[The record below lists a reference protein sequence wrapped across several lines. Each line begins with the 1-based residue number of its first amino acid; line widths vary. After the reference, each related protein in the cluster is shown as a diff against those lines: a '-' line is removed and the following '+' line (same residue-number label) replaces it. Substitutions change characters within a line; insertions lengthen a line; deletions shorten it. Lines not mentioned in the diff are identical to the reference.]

1 MFPSNTN
8 ATCRSAAATRQSEFR
23 RRIVASANCT
33 ADSGADVKSS
43 SMRTRPNQERQRN
56 NRLVVRPH
64 FLLAC
69 AAVFLILILPS
80 VGWHKPLVQGLYV
93 LIASLAIL
101 SAWYFLLT
109 PRDGAGRARTMITLA
124 TSLYLTASIPIFVY
138 QFSGIRWRLQHPLP
152 DSLISMYVRP
162 WVHWGFLLLALGLAA
177 SFFAQGR
184 ERIALLTASVFL
196 LALRASMGTWIL

>member
-1 MFPSNTN
+1 
-8 ATCRSAAATRQSEFR
+8 
-23 RRIVASANCT
+23 
-33 ADSGADVKSS
+33 
-43 SMRTRPNQERQRN
+43 MRTQPNQERQRN

-69 AAVFLILILPS
+69 AVVLLILILPS
-80 VGWHKPLVQGLYV
+80 VGWHKPFVQGVYV
-93 LIASLAIL
+93 VIASLAIL
-101 SAWYFLLT
+101 SVWYFLLK
-109 PRDGAGRARTMITLA
+109 PRDGASRARTMITLA

-138 QFSGIRWRLQHPLP
+138 QISGISWRLQHPLP

-162 WVHWGFLLLALGLAA
+162 WVHWGILLLVLGLAA

-196 LALRASMGTWIL
+196 LVLRASMGTWVL